1 MASET
6 LPAWDEELDM
16 RLTGVAPY
24 KRWWEFMRKEVA
36 DREQLRP
43 LKVATA
49 CSGLESPIIAARADV
64 VCAYVRPPKCPEVMS
79 RCFGEKHHSQL
90 HAIGLTRDSWTRD
103 EC

>member
-6 LPAWDEELDM
+6 LPAFDEALDM
-16 RLTGVAPY
+16 GLDGVAPS
-24 KRWWEFMRKEVA
+24 KHWWEIFRKEVA
-36 DREQLRP
+36 NRQHLRP
-43 LKVATA
+43 LIVATA
-49 CSGLESPIIAARADV
+49 CSGLESPIIAASADV

-103 EC
+103 E